1 MNKTDFISRIQA
13 IGTCEDDAQRRTLLS
28 DLQSECESDY
38 DRLDNLVTENTQ
50 LKTDKEDLQK
60 ANMKLFLKTT
70 EPKTPDEK
78 PKNGE
83 GDNDTSLTYENL
95 FNEKGDLK

>member
-28 DLQSECESDY
+28 DLQTECETDY
-38 DRLDNLVTENTQ
+38 DMLENLVTENTQ
-50 LKTDKEDLQK
+50 LKTDKEDLQR

-70 EPKTPDEK
+70 ETKTPEEK
-78 PKNGE
+78 PGE
-83 GDNDTSLTYENL
+83 EGSDTESLTYENL

>member
-1 MNKTDFISRIQA
+1 MNKTDFISRIQE
-13 IGTCEDDAQRRTLLS
+13 IGTCDDDSQRRTLLS
-28 DLQSECESDY
+28 DLQTECESDY

-70 EPKTPDEK
+70 ETK
-78 PKNGE
+78 PHEEPIVNK
-83 GDNDTSLTYENL
+83 GDNEEPLKYENL

>member
-1 MNKTDFISRIQA
+1 MNKTDFISRIQE
-13 IGTCEDDAQRRTLLS
+13 IGTCEDDSQRRTLLS
-28 DLQSECESDY
+28 DLQTECESDY

-70 EPKTPDEK
+70 ETK
-78 PKNGE
+78 PQEEPIVNK
-83 GDNDTSLTYENL
+83 GDNEEPLKYENL

>member
-13 IGTCEDDAQRRTLLS
+13 IGTCEDDSQRRTLLS
-28 DLQSECESDY
+28 DLQTDCETDY
-38 DRLDNLVTENTQ
+38 DRLENLETENTQ

-70 EPKTPDEK
+70 EKATPEEK
-78 PKNGE
+78 PGNE
-83 GDNDTSLTYENL
+83 GDNEEPLKYENL

>member
-13 IGTCEDDAQRRTLLS
+13 IGTCEDDSQRRTLLS
-28 DLQSECESDY
+28 DLQTDCESDY
-38 DRLDNLVTENTQ
+38 DRLENLETENTQ

-70 EPKTPDEK
+70 EKATPEEK
-78 PKNGE
+78 PGDE
-83 GDNDTSLTYENL
+83 GDKVEPLKYENL